1 MSYTRINPKTETS
14 TSVSGVRLTR
24 HGGICTLYLAER
36 EVATGWVTIGTAP
49 SGWRPNQVINGPIIA
64 TGGNGLC
71 GILKLGTDGKLEAYN
86 GTGSARAFAGGFSY
100 KLA

>member
-1 MSYTRINPKTETS
+1 MAYTRLNPKTETN
-14 TSVSGVRLTR
+14 TSVSGVTLTR

-36 EVATGWVTIGTAP
+36 TVTHGWVTIGTLP
-49 SGWRPNQVINGPIIA
+49 SGWRPSQTISYPIIA

-86 GTGSARAFAGGFSY
+86 GTDANRAYAGGLSY